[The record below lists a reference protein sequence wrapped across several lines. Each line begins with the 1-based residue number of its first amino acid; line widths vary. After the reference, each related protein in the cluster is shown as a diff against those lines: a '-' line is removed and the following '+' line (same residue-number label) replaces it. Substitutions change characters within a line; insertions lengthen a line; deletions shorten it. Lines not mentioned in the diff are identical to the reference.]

1 MAPLT
6 DPALARLPGI
16 SHGFFSRQG
25 GVSTGLYDGLNCGF
39 GSADDPVAI
48 AENRHRVREELGAKE
63 LLTLYQIHSAEA
75 VTVTEG
81 WDPAA
86 APRAD
91 AMVTDRP
98 GIALGALAAD
108 CVPILL
114 ADGAAKIVGAA
125 HAGWGGALKGVAEA
139 TVAAMTAL
147 GAEPW
152 RIVAAIGPCIRQDSY
167 EVGPEF
173 LDRFLSAD
181 PTNARYF
188 RPAGKPGHHL
198 FDLPGYVAKRLVA
211 AGVGH
216 VGDIGLDT
224 YSDPSRFFSYRR
236 TTHRG
241 EPDYG
246 RQVAAICLGG

>member
-16 SHGFFSRQG
+16 SHGFFTRQG
-25 GVSTGLYDGLNCGF
+25 GVSTGLYDSLNCGF
-39 GSADDPVAI
+39 GSADDPVAVG
-48 AENRHRVREELGAKE
+48 ENRRRARAEVGADD
-63 LLTLYQIHSAEA
+63 LVTLYQIHSATV

-81 WDPAA
+81 WEPGD

-91 AMVTDRP
+91 GMVTDRP

-108 CVPILL
+108 CAPILL
-114 ADGAAKIVGAA
+114 ADGAAGVIGAA
-125 HAGWGGALKGVAEA
+125 HAGWGGALKDVAGA

-152 RIVAAIGPCIRQDSY
+152 RIVAAIGPCIRQESY

-173 LDRFLSAD
+173 LDRFLAD
-181 PTNARYF
+181 DATNARHF

-198 FDLPGYVAKRLVA
+198 FDLAGYVAKRLVA

-216 VGDIGLDT
+216 VGDIGADT
-224 YSDPSRFFSYRR
+224 YPDPSRFFSYRR

-246 RQVAAICLGG
+246 RQISAICLGG